1 MPTAKV
7 NNELRELMISLPVC
21 ETRSL
26 KVKV

>member
-1 MPTAKV
+1 MPTVKV
-7 NNELRELMISLPVC
+7 SNELRELMISLLVC